1 MGNGVGVGK
10 RWVVVAV
17 IAAISLGVAP
27 RLWAGAPIASD
38 WPQPGFDAGQ
48 THGNANE
55 QELGAAEAEALE
67 LVGSRRFRE
76 ELWGPPAIVGGSA
89 YLYMLR
95 DGRGDPDEDPVL
107 LRVDLSTGRVLW
119 RTAGEGCPYVKPHVT
134 SSHVLTGASCSQ
146 SDPGGVHARRLTDG
160 RPVWGSGYA
169 SGGLALHRD
178 RLVSAHGPYG
188 AYGEEPWKLVARD
201 ASTGQVKWDRT
212 PLGDMPFR
220 FSGTQPG
227 GVLAVGSTVY
237 TIEGGRLVARKL
249 SGGKIRWRW
258 RLPSALSLDAATFYA
273 LFLNGSQGV
282 VALNP
287 MDRSIRWSS
296 PETRVAA
303 VLDGT
308 VFLQAADGFVARDVG
323 TGEELWR
330 IGSTFTEAIAAN
342 GVVYGLDPETDR
354 VVAISAETGA
364 VLDAVPGESMAIAA
378 GRLFVTEGRWLRSY
392 S

>member
-1 MGNGVGVGK
+1 MGNGIGVGK

-27 RLWAGAPIASD
+27 TLWAGAPIASD
-38 WPQPGFDAGQ
+38 WPQPGFDGGQ
-48 THGNANE
+48 SHGNANE
-55 QELGAAEAEALE
+55 QMLAPADAESLE
-67 LVGSRRFRE
+67 LVESRRFSYP
-76 ELWGPPAIVGGSA
+76 LQGPPAVVDGSA
-89 YLYMLR
+89 YLYLVR
-95 DGRGDPDEDPVL
+95 RAVDEPITRL
-107 LRVDLSTGRVLW
+107 IRMNLASGEVLW
-119 RTAGEGCPYVKPHVT
+119 KVPQNCPYVDPHVT
-134 SSHVLTGASCSQ
+134 SSKVLNAASCSQ
-146 SDPGGVHARRLTDG
+146 SAPSGIQGRRLVDG
-160 RPVWGSGYA
+160 SFVWGSEPA
-169 SGGLALHRD
+169 SGGFALHRN

-188 AYGEEPWKLVARD
+188 AYGDEPWRLVARD
-201 ASTGQVKWDRT
+201 AETGQTLWNRA

-220 FSGTQPG
+220 FSVGLPG

-237 TIEGGRLVARKL
+237 TIEGGRLVARRL
-249 SGGKIRWRW
+249 SGGSIRWRW
-258 RLPSALSLDAATFYA
+258 RLPSPLSLDAATFYA
-273 LFLNGSQGV
+273 LFLNGPEGV

-308 VFLQAADGFVARDVG
+308 VFLQAANEFVARDVG
-323 TGEELWR
+323 TGEELWG

-364 VLDAVPGESMAIAA
+364 VLDAVPGESMAVAA